1 MQNMRREC
9 KEEWNRKSAEPT
21 GKKTTTATPQR
32 HCQYTERTYT
42 RADVWGVKFE
52 EVQGKARRNRNKKKE
67 ARRHKQ
73 NRQSSEW
80 RMRKIREETE
90 GTVHAM
96 GDTGRHVDTCR

>member
-1 MQNMRREC
+1 MSRRPRGGRGENMQNMCREC

-52 EVQGKARRNRNKKKE
+52 EGQGTMRNDEEVRGGTRKSKE
-67 ARRHKQ
+67 EQ
-73 NRQSSEW
+73 E
-80 RMRKIREETE
+80 
-90 GTVHAM
+90 
-96 GDTGRHVDTCR
+96 

>member
-52 EVQGKARRNRNKKKE
+52 EGQGTTRNDKEVRGGTRKSEEEHRNKKKE

-73 NRQSSEW
+73 KRQSSEW
-80 RMRKIREETE
+80 RMHKIREET
-90 GTVHAM
+90 
-96 GDTGRHVDTCR
+96 